1 MSKYTTQLRYICEEK
16 AGLLESTGDYNKVIA
31 ESYKKI
37 IHPETALF
45 DPEYEAVLYP
55 KIIRHYYFDEI
66 AHETVAHFIF
76 RLNLKLDEILPF
88 YNQLY
93 KSALIEFNPLA
104 DVDYTIKGN
113 KEDNN
118 KVDSTRTDNLAS
130 SVINHTKD
138 LMSDTPQGTIENVD
152 INNNLYITGANV
164 TDSTIQN
171 NNTGTQKHADVI
183 HNLNDYTEH
192 VTGKR
197 GGLTN
202 SEMLLKFRETFL
214 NVDMMVINDLKNCFM
229 GVY

>member
-1 MSKYTTQLRYICEEK
+1 MSKYTTQLRYICEQK
-16 AGLLESTGDYNKVIA
+16 AGFTESTGDYNEVI
-31 ESYKKI
+31 ESSYAQI

-45 DPEYEAVLYP
+45 DPDYEAVLYP

-76 RLNLKLDEILPF
+76 RLNMKLDEILPY

-93 KSALIEFNPLA
+93 ESALIEFNPLA
-104 DVDYTIKGN
+104 DVDYTVTGD

-118 KVDSTRTDNLAS
+118 EVDSTRTDNLAA

-138 LMSDTPQGTIENVD
+138 LVSDTPQGTIQNVD

-171 NNTGTQKHADVI
+171 NNTGTQRHADVI
-183 HNLNDYTEH
+183 HNLNEYTER

-214 NVDMMVINDLKNCFM
+214 NVDMMIINDLKTCFM

>member
-16 AGLLESTGDYNKVIA
+16 AGLLESTGDYNKIIA

-45 DPEYEAVLYP
+45 DPEYEAVLFP

-66 AHETVAHFIF
+66 AHETVAHFVF
-76 RLNLKLDEILPF
+76 KLNLKLDEILPY

-93 KSALIEFNPLA
+93 ESALLEFNPLT
-104 DVDYTIKGN
+104 DVDYTVKGE
-113 KEDNN
+113 KHDNN
-118 KVDSTRTDNLAS
+118 TADITRTDNLVN
-130 SVINHTKD
+130 SVTNKNKD
-138 LMSDTPQGTIENVD
+138 LVSDTPQGTLDNVD
-152 INNNLYITGANV
+152 INNNLYITGATV
-164 TDSTIQN
+164 TDGIIN
-171 NNTGTQKHADVI
+171 NENRGTQKHANVI
-183 HNLNDYTEH
+183 KNNNEYIER

-214 NVDMMVINDLKNCFM
+214 NVDMMIINNLKNCFM

>member
-1 MSKYTTQLRYICEEK
+1 MSKYTTQLRYICEQK
-16 AGLLESTGDYNKVIA
+16 AGLTESTGDYNEVIA
-31 ESYKKI
+31 ESYNQI

-45 DPEYEAVLYP
+45 DPNYEAVLYP

-76 RLNLKLDEILPF
+76 RLNLKLDEILPY

-93 KSALIEFNPLA
+93 ESALLEFNPLS
-104 DVDYTIKGN
+104 DVDYTITGS

-118 KVDSTRTDNLAS
+118 EVDSTRTDNLAA

-138 LMSDTPQGTIENVD
+138 LVSDTPQGSIQNVD

-183 HNLNDYTEH
+183 HNLNEYTEH
-192 VTGKR
+192 VAGKR
-197 GGLTN
+197 GGLTT

-214 NVDMMVINDLKNCFM
+214 NVDMMIINDLKNCFM